1 MSPILRKQLKN
12 KIDNLASIYQ
22 GLKRL
27 QRLTLQDLEDNIENI
42 WSVTFGIVAAVEA
55 IMDIGQYILSE
66 KGLKV
71 ESYGQIP
78 EKLLQAK
85 IINRD
90 FSTKLTQMI
99 GFRNRAIHNY
109 PSLDEKQ
116 LYNILQEGINDFKQF
131 LKLAKKYIG

>member
-27 QRLTLQDLEDNIENI
+27 QRLTLKDLESDIENV

-66 KGLKV
+66 KGQKA

-85 IINRD
+85 IINQN
-90 FSTKLTQMI
+90 FSEKLTQMI

-116 LYNILQEGINDFKQF
+116 LYNILQEDIDDFKKF
-131 LKLAKKYIG
+131 LKLVRKYID